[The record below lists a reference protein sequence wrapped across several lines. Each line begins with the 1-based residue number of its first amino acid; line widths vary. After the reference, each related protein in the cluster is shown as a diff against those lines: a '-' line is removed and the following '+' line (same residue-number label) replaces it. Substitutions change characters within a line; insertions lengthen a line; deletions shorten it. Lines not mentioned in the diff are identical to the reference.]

1 MTTIIVDPVAE
12 WLLAEMSKKTGQ
24 DATELLT
31 AALTAHAQAIGLLPA
46 PPPPSV
52 SSEERFSAM
61 MAIAKRAAER
71 PVFDPRRPD
80 EIIGYNALG
89 LPE

>member
-1 MTTIIVDPVAE
+1 MSIIVDLAAE
-12 WLLAEMSKKTGQ
+12 RLLAEMSKKTGK

-31 AALTAHAQAIGLLPA
+31 AALTAHARAIGVLPA
-46 PPPPSV
+46 PSPSSM

-61 MAIAKRAAER
+61 MVIAKRAAQR

-80 EIIGYNALG
+80 EIIGYNVLG

>member
-1 MTTIIVDPVAE
+1 MTIIVDPVAE
-12 WLLAEMSKKTGQ
+12 RLLAEISKKTGQ

-31 AALTAHAQAIGLLPA
+31 AALTAHARAVGVLPA
-46 PPPPSV
+46 PSPPPM

-61 MAIAKRAAER
+61 MAIAKRAAQR
-71 PVFDPRRPD
+71 PVFDPRPPD

>member
-1 MTTIIVDPVAE
+1 MPIIVDPAVE
-12 WLLAEMSKKTGQ
+12 RLLAQMSQKTGK
-24 DATELLT
+24 DAAELLA
-31 AALTAHAQAIGLLPA
+31 AALTAHAQVIGVLPAPA
-46 PPPPSV
+46 PPPM
-52 SSEERFSAM
+52 SSEERFNAM
-61 MAIAKRAAER
+61 MVIAKRAARR

>member
-1 MTTIIVDPVAE
+1 MSIIVDPAAE
-12 WLLAEMSKKTGQ
+12 RLLAEMSQKTGK
-24 DATELLT
+24 DARELLT
-31 AALTAHAQAIGLLPA
+31 AALTAHAQAIGVLPA
-46 PPPPSV
+46 LSPSPM
-52 SSEERFSAM
+52 SSDERFKAM
-61 MAIAKRAAER
+61 MVIAERAAKL

>member
-1 MTTIIVDPVAE
+1 MLTVIAE
-12 WLLAEMSKKTGQ
+12 SRIGRSKTPFHPGN
-24 DATELLT
+24 AGLT
-31 AALTAHAQAIGLLPA
+31 DALTAHAQAIGVLPT
-46 PPPPSV
+46 PSPM

-61 MAIAKRAAER
+61 MVIARRAAQR

>member
-1 MTTIIVDPVAE
+1 MSIIVDPAAE
-12 WLLAEMSKKTGQ
+12 RLLAEMSKRTGQ
-24 DATELLT
+24 PAAELLA
-31 AALTAHAQAIGLLPA
+31 AALTAHAQAIGVLPA
-46 PPPPSV
+46 APPMSN
-52 SSEERFSAM
+52 EERFTAM
-61 MAIAKRAAER
+61 MAIAQRAAQR

>member
-1 MTTIIVDPVAE
+1 MSIIVDPAAE
-12 WLLAEMSKKTGQ
+12 RLLAEMSKKTGKQ
-24 DATELLT
+24 AAELLT
-31 AALTAHAQAIGLLPA
+31 DALTAHAQAIGVLPT
-46 PPPPSV
+46 PSPM
-52 SSEERFSAM
+52 SSEKRFSAM
-61 MAIAKRAAER
+61 MVIAKRAAQR

>member
-1 MTTIIVDPVAE
+1 MRIIVDAAAE
-12 WLLAEMSKKTGQ
+12 RLLAEISKKTGKG
-24 DATELLT
+24 ATELLN
-31 AALTAHAQAIGLLPA
+31 AALTAHAQTIGVLPSSSA
-46 PPPPSV
+46 M

-61 MAIAKRAAER
+61 RAIAKRTAQR
-71 PVFDPRRPD
+71 PVLDPRRPD

>member
-1 MTTIIVDPVAE
+1 MSIIVDPAAE
-12 WLLAEMSKKTGQ
+12 RLLAEMSKKTGKQ
-24 DATELLT
+24 AAELLT
-31 AALTAHAQAIGLLPA
+31 DALTAHAQAIGVLPT
-46 PPPPSV
+46 PSPM

-61 MAIAKRAAER
+61 MVIARRAAQR